1 MHDHDPDD
9 AEMRAWL
16 ADGKAPAGVC
26 PHCGSRI
33 SVVQRDGQFAARC
46 SHRRCGA
53 SGPRMATLVRAVEQF
68 CAPPAYVARHM
79 GISVHPSSLTDVVS
93 VLEHDRDAALAR
105 AAQAEAERD
114 EWRRRFAEM
123 TTKAD
128 AWSYAARALER
139 ADQSEA
145 EVARLREQHS
155 EERTRIEHA
164 STRALALRQ
173 AAGLFAHAATY
184 SGETVINRIL
194 DLLDAAPAAEWC
206 DCGDEF
212 RPGVAGATAD
222 QCGICASVTPAAEG
236 GE

>member
-93 VLEHDRDAALAR
+93 VLE
-105 AAQAEAERD
+105 AERD
-114 EWRRRFAEM
+114 ALGRSL
-123 TTKAD
+123 D
-128 AWSYAARALER
+128 ASASTVALLSAQVGRA
-139 ADQSEA
+139 EA
-145 EVARLREQHS
+145 EVARLRGQRES
-155 EERTRIEHA
+155 
-164 STRALALRQ
+164 ALRE
-173 AAGLFAHAATY
+173 AAHLFAHAATY

-194 DLLDAAPAAEWC
+194 DLLDAPAAEWC

-212 RPGVAGATAD
+212 RPGVAGATAG
-222 QCGICASVTPAAEG
+222 QCGVCASVTPAAEG
-236 GE
+236 E